1 MGRSEEKSGWVRQA
15 HPAGPPEDHP
25 NYSFKESSTNMT
37 SRFTLTASGVA
48 MATIGSTA
56 SADLISFTIHNDNY
70 IGEDSWQLL
79 DSASNTIASMYISGG
94 YIFVGTSQSS
104 TYPVS
109 FGLWGSSAVVDGYRT
124 TFQMDLAAGN
134 YYVAMQDSWG
144 DGWVWNSASGLDAFN
159 VVGNIDGGSA
169 TFAFTTGN
177 SAVGAFTVVPAPG
190 ALALLGLAGLG
201 GRRRKRA

>member
-1 MGRSEEKSGWVRQA
+1 MSK
-15 HPAGPPEDHP
+15 
-25 NYSFKESSTNMT
+25 
-37 SRFTLTASGVA
+37 RFALTAAGVA
-48 MATIGSTA
+48 TAAIGS
-56 SADLISFTIHNDNY
+56 SAAAELISFTVHNDNY

-79 DSASNTIASMYISGG
+79 DSNSNTIASMFISGG
-94 YIFVGTSQSS
+94 YIYAGTSQSS

-134 YYVAMQDSWG
+134 YFVAMQDSWG
-144 DGWVWNSASGLDAFN
+144 DGWVWNSATGLDAFN

-190 ALALLGLAGLG
+190 ALALLGLAGLSS
-201 GRRRKRA
+201 RRKRN